1 MAKKSKAKKPSRGH
15 LPVKRTINLIG
26 TNDKPIDLRIAIPG
40 IILIL
45 IAAFLIGKFAVADR
59 LIAVSREQAKV
70 YALQRQIDEGYKK
83 IDSYGELTDKYAHY
97 TYSGMTEE
105 EVTRADRVEVI
116 DMIRRV
122 VAPKVQLDAWVIDE
136 NTLQL
141 TVTGESLQQ
150 INLVA
155 QSIEDEDI
163 VDFCTVTT
171 AATNDNKKYQVHE
184 QTDEEQTVTARVT
197 VDLNDSEEEAVF

>member
-26 TNDKPIDLRIAIPG
+26 INEKPIDIKLAIPG

-70 YALQRQIDEGYKK
+70 YDLQRQIDEGYKK

-122 VAPKVQLDAWVIDE
+122 VAPKVQLDAWVINE

-141 TVTGESLQQ
+141 TVTGKSLQE

-171 AATNDNKKYQVHE
+171 AATNE
-184 QTDEEQTVTARVT
+184 QNYYTVPELTEEEQRVTARVT
-197 VDLNDSEEEAVF
+197 VYLNESEEEAVF

>member
-26 TNDKPIDLRIAIPG
+26 VNEKPIDLRIAIPG

-59 LIAVSREQAKV
+59 LIAVSREQGKV
-70 YALQRQIDEGYKK
+70 YDLQRQIDEGYKK

-122 VAPKVQLDAWVIDE
+122 VAPKVQLDAWVINE

-141 TVTGESLQQ
+141 TVTGKSLQE

-171 AATNDNKKYQVHE
+171 AATNE
-184 QTDEEQTVTARVT
+184 QNYYTVPELTEEEQRVTARVT
-197 VDLNDSEEEAVF
+197 VYLNESEEEAVF

>member
-26 TNDKPIDLRIAIPG
+26 INDKPIDLRIAIPG

-59 LIAVSREQAKV
+59 LIAVSREQSKV
-70 YALQRQIDEGYKK
+70 RALQTQIDEGYKK

-122 VAPKVQLDAWVIDE
+122 VAPKVQLDAWVINE

-141 TVTGESLQQ
+141 TVTGKSLQE

-171 AATNDNKKYQVHE
+171 AATNENNYYATPE
-184 QTDEEQTVTARVT
+184 LTEEEQRVTARVT
-197 VDLNDSEEEAVF
+197 VYLNESEEEAVF

>member
-1 MAKKSKAKKPSRGH
+1 MAKNSKAKKPSRGH

-26 TNDKPIDLRIAIPG
+26 VNEKPIDIKLAIPG

-59 LIAVSREQAKV
+59 LIAVNREQAKV
-70 YALQRQIDEGYKK
+70 YDLQRQIDEGYKK

-122 VAPKVQLDAWVIDE
+122 VAPKVQLDAWVISE

-141 TVTGESLQQ
+141 TVTGKSLQE

-171 AATNDNKKYQVHE
+171 AATNE
-184 QTDEEQTVTARVT
+184 QNYYTVPELTEEEQRVTARVT
-197 VDLNDSEEEAVF
+197 VYLNESEEEAVF